1 MERPDETDLV
11 ILRCTAVPSFVA
23 DAGLSCRIRHRR
35 HRKTVHDNQKD
46 HAQIAR
52 HFRLLHH
59 PRLHR
64 SLTAQVLGPA
74 SLAGLFPQGVRV
86 YLTDTGAAS
95 QVRLVDAARH
105 LRDLGYEPVPHLAAR
120 RIPSRVEFEEQV
132 KRLAGEAGVS
142 DVLVVGGGVERP
154 AGPFASSMDMLSSG
168 IFDRYGMNQIAIAG
182 HPEGSPDFSEET
194 AVAALRLKRDFAQ
207 RSDATM
213 RIVTQFGFD
222 AARFIAWAE
231 GLVTSGID
239 LPVHIGVSGP
249 AKITTLLKY
258 AALCG
263 VGNSIAY
270 LKKNALSSQRW
281 RRVIRRKAS
290 SDRSSGTG
298 RPIRKG
304 RSGKFTSFPLAACRI
319 RPTGWSIAEAGKRA
333 APTVRHRRIPSLF
346 DTMSACAPLQ
356 GRADPAMLRRL
367 GNLDKG
373 AANALRHRKHR
384 TRRLVAHDQANIEA
398 AEFRQAF
405 LVAQNDHVV

>member
-1 MERPDETDLV
+1 MIIKRIMHKLPDISASSIIPASIE
-11 ILRCTAVPSFVA
+11 ASP
-23 DAGLSCRIRHRR
+23 
-35 HRKTVHDNQKD
+35 
-46 HAQIAR
+46 
-52 HFRLLHH
+52 
-59 PRLHR
+59 
-64 SLTAQVLGPA
+64 AQVLGPA

-231 GLVTSGID
+231 GLVASGID

-270 LKKNALSSQRW
+270 LKKNALSLTTLAKGHSPESVVGPIERHWQANPQGP
-281 RRVIRRKAS
+281 IRQIHVFPFGGLQNSADWLVNRGSWQTGGA
-290 SDRSSGTG
+290 DRSAS
-298 RPIRKG
+298 PD
-304 RSGKFTSFPLAACRI
+304 S
-319 RPTGWSIAEAGKRA
+319 
-333 APTVRHRRIPSLF
+333 
-346 DTMSACAPLQ
+346 
-356 GRADPAMLRRL
+356 
-367 GNLDKG
+367 
-373 AANALRHRKHR
+373 
-384 TRRLVAHDQANIEA
+384 VA
-398 AEFRQAF
+398 
-405 LVAQNDHVV
+405 V